1 MLTLLIFTLLE
12 NLSMTL
18 ACMGI
23 IVVGGVF
30 VCSSTLS
37 NLSQGRS
44 GSKNI
49 KCNHHAP
56 SAESSGPLQAL
67 KHALLQPDL
76 KSLCDSIL
84 SAIDPAQEQQPS
96 ALKLPEQSA
105 IQLLHQ
111 HL

>member
-1 MLTLLIFTLLE
+1 
-12 NLSMTL
+12 MTL

-23 IVVGGVF
+23 IVVGGVY

-37 NLSQGRS
+37 DLSQGS

-49 KCNHHAP
+49 KCSHHAP

-67 KHALLQPDL
+67 KHALLQPDF
-76 KSLCDSIL
+76 KSLCNSIL

-96 ALKLPEQSA
+96 ALKLPEQST